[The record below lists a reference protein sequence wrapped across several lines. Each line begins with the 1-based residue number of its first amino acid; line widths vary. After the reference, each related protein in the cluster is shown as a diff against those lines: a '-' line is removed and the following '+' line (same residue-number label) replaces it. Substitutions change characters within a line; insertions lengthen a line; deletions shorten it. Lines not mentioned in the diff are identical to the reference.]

1 MTVFWNKLRGKASG
15 CNKAWG
21 KICSCMLIAC
31 LLFGLAACGKDGNS
45 TKVVFTTGFGRDEV
59 FRIGSESCRKNEVMV
74 YLTTIQNKYEQ
85 VYGEPI
91 WGVEVDGLTMEDNVK
106 ETVLARIAQIK
117 TMYLLAKDRGVV
129 MDEEEEACIV
139 QAATEYYEGLNAT
152 ERELLDVDMEVI
164 ENLYRQYALADKV
177 YRGLI
182 EDVNPEISDDEAR
195 TITVQQILI
204 RTVGSNGNGTTISYT
219 ETMKAD
225 CYEKIR
231 QIRELALDGEHDFL
245 ELATQYSDDPM
256 LTASFGKGEREDAF
270 EEAAFNL
277 ETDEISGVVET
288 PEGYWIIKCIN
299 TFDREETD
307 ANKIKIVEQR
317 RKEAFGREYDSF
329 VEGLIRNL
337 NQKLWAEVTL
347 IHDERVKTSDFFEI
361 YDRYF
366 GR

>member
-1 MTVFWNKLRGKASG
+1 MTVFGNKIRVEVPSCYKVYRI
-15 CNKAWG
+15 
-21 KICSCMLIAC
+21 ICSSILVVC
-31 LLFGLAACGKDGNS
+31 LLLGLTCCGMDGNS
-45 TKVVFTTGFGRDEV
+45 AKVVFTTGFGRDEV
-59 FRIGSESCRKNEVMV
+59 FRIGSETCKKNEVMV

-91 WGVEVDGLTMEDNVK
+91 WDVEVDGLTMEDNVK
-106 ETVLARIAQIK
+106 ENVLARIAQIK
-117 TMYLLAKDRGVV
+117 TMYLLSKDRGIEL
-129 MDEEEEACIV
+129 DEGEEAYIE

-152 ERELLDVDMEVI
+152 ERELLDVDLEVI
-164 ENLYRQYALADKV
+164 ENLYRQYAMADKV
-177 YRGLI
+177 YRRLI
-182 EDVNPEISDDEAR
+182 EDVNPEISDDVAR

-204 RTVGSNGNGTTISYT
+204 RTVSSDGNGGSISYT
-219 ETMKAD
+219 DSMKAD
-225 CYEKIR
+225 CYEQIR

-245 ELATQYSDDPM
+245 ELAAQYSNASVV
-256 LTASFGKGEREDAF
+256 TASFGKGEREEAF

-277 ETDEISGVVET
+277 ETDEISGIVET

-329 VEGLIRNL
+329 VAGLIRNL
-337 NQKLWAEVTL
+337 NQKLWTEVTL
-347 IHDERVKTSDFFEI
+347 IHDERVNTSDFFEI

-366 GR
+366 ER